1 MVRMGQ
7 SPACPPKWQN
17 EKRKEKH
24 DNLQIW
30 ELNSFLLYKMTL
42 SIPKTN
48 IVVQLIPEIGK
59 LGGKGAFCTPQM
71 AQNTTFQYYRTRNA
85 PKTIKPYII
94 AFLQTIRMFWY
105 NVDVTLL

>member
-59 LGGKGAFCTPQM
+59 LGGKGAFCTPKW
-71 AQNTTFQYYRTRNA
+71 
-85 PKTIKPYII
+85 PKIQHFNII
-94 AFLQTIRMFWY
+94 GRE
-105 NVDVTLL
+105 TLLKQ

>member
-48 IVVQLIPEIGK
+48 IVVQLIPEIGT
-59 LGGKGAFCTPQM
+59 LGGKGVFCTP
-71 AQNTTFQYYRTRNA
+71 TW
-85 PKTIKPYII
+85 PKIQHFNII
-94 AFLQTIRMFWY
+94 GRE
-105 NVDVTLL
+105 TLLKQ